1 VSDLEKNYPAD
12 QPLSYEAFVSYL
24 AAELNIELPDPPG
37 DLIIGVDLE
46 LDSISMLEL
55 VVAIEDL
62 GAELPADLFLTA
74 KSVAEVY
81 GKYLSAAGAGGDDA
95 APHRLEGA

>member
-1 VSDLEKNYPAD
+1 MERNHPAD
-12 QPLSYEAFVSYL
+12 QPLSYQAFVSYL
-24 AAELNIELPDPPG
+24 AAELNIELPDSPG
-37 DLIIGVDLE
+37 ELLIGVDLE

-55 VVAIEDL
+55 VVAIEEL

-81 GKYLSAAGAGGDDA
+81 DKYLGAAASGGAGTG
-95 APHRLEGA
+95 PHRLEGT

>member
-1 VSDLEKNYPAD
+1 MSQIEENRQAD

-24 AAELNIELPDPPG
+24 AAELNIELPDSPG
-37 DLIIGVDLE
+37 ELLIGVDLE

-55 VVAIEDL
+55 VVAIEEL

-81 GKYLSAAGAGGDDA
+81 EKYLSATGAGGDDTA
-95 APHRLEGA
+95 QPRLEAT